1 MNEAVKGDFFSP
13 VADEAKEKRY
23 ADWKGM
29 NRLFCRAEATSRLQG
44 RYCLRSCRVALDP
57 GCHAGLSIL

>member
-29 NRLFCRAEATSRLQG
+29 NRFFAELKRRHVTGSLLLTESSRG
-44 RYCLRSCRVALDP
+44 S
-57 GCHAGLSIL
+57 